1 MAYLAAHRLAVL
13 LSLAA
18 PVAAQ
23 AAVEVTQDRNVV
35 VVRNGA
41 DVLKLSVCADGVVR
55 VLASP
60 DGKAAASSPSQPW
73 FSKPCEAQA
82 VSLTDAT
89 GAGTGVNTASGE
101 GVSAAT
107 AKVLTTGNLRVSISL
122 KDGTLTFLAPDD
134 RILLQET
141 GERPRIFEPL
151 KLSDGA
157 PAYKVTARF
166 HPVLRQG
173 IYGLGQHQSGQFNY
187 HGATVRLAQA
197 NADIAHPLMMST
209 EGYGLFWN
217 TASASTLDTRFPTE
231 MTLEAD
237 VGQALDY
244 LFIYGP
250 EFDDVVARYRD
261 MTGAAPLFPRW
272 TYGLFQSMDRYGS
285 GQELLDV
292 TKRYRDG
299 KAPLDVIV
307 QDWRWW
313 SRMGDPEF
321 RPDGY
326 PDVPALLQTLRE
338 RKVHTMISMWPLLS
352 KTSQIHA
359 MMTERGWLVPGTA
372 LYDPTNKEAAD
383 LYWSHFGSKLLDQ
396 GWDSFWLDGSEPEL
410 HLPTMAETDRTLN
423 GRKLAIGPGELYGN
437 VFPLSHVA
445 NVSDRWRQQRDDK
458 RVFILSRSSFA
469 GVQRYGAASWSGDIL
484 NGFPVFQRQMQG
496 GLNFA
501 LSGMP
506 YWTTDIGGYYQGVLD
521 NPPRGPSSEDPA
533 FQELYV
539 RWYQFGVFNPLFR
552 THGKRENNRNDIF
565 AYGDKTPILL
575 DYDRLRYRL
584 MPYIYGLAWRV
595 TDKAD
600 TIMRPLV
607 MDWRTDERVWNI
619 GDQFSFGPALMVAPV
634 TNAGQ
639 ASRQV
644 FLPGTA
650 PWYDFWT
657 GKKLAGGQW
666 IDAAAPLK
674 TIPLFAKAGAIL
686 PMGGPVEYADQDP
699 QGPLELRVYAGAD
712 GAFELYDDAGDS
724 YAYERGERAV
734 TPLAWSDGARRLTIG
749 ARVGSFPGLVKDRTF
764 KVVLIDGGRERV
776 KTVRYDGS
784 AVEVGF

>member
-1 MAYLAAHRLAVL
+1 MAHLTAHRLAIL

-18 PVAAQ
+18 PAAAN

-35 VVRNGA
+35 VVRNGT

-60 DGKAAASSPSQPW
+60 DGKATGASPQQPW

-82 VSLTDAT
+82 VSLTDAS
-89 GAGTGVNTASGE
+89 GAGTGVNTALGE
-101 GVSAAT
+101 GVAAAT
-107 AKVLTTGNLRVSISL
+107 AKVLKTGNLRISISL
-122 KDGTLTFLAPDD
+122 KDGTLTFLGPDD

-141 GERPRIFEPL
+141 GERPRIYEPL
-151 KLSDGA
+151 KLSDGS

-187 HGATVRLAQA
+187 HGATVRLAHA

-209 EGYGLFWN
+209 EGYGLLWN

-272 TYGLFQSMDRYGS
+272 AYGLFQSMDRYGS
-285 GQELLDV
+285 GQDLLDV

-326 PDVPALLQTLRE
+326 PDVPALLKTLNDRH
-338 RKVHTMISMWPLLS
+338 VHTMISMWPLLS

-372 LYDPTNKEAAD
+372 LYDPTNKDAAD
-383 LYWSHFGSKLLDQ
+383 LYWSHFGSKLLAQ
-396 GWDSFWLDGSEPEL
+396 GWDAFWLDGSEPEL

-437 VFPLSHVA
+437 VFPLAHVA
-445 NVSDRWRQQRDDK
+445 NVSDRWRKQREDK

-506 YWTTDIGGYYQGVLD
+506 YWTTDIGGYYGGVLD
-521 NPPRGPSSEDPA
+521 NPPTGPSSEDPA

-552 THGKRENNRNDIF
+552 THGKRENNRNDLF

-607 MDWRTDERVWNI
+607 MDWRTDERTWNI
-619 GDQFSFGPALMVAPV
+619 GDQFSFGPALMVAPI

-644 FLPGTA
+644 FLPGAA

-674 TIPLFAKAGAIL
+674 TIPVFAKAGAIL
-686 PMGGPVEYADQDP
+686 PLGGVVEYADQDP

-712 GAFELYDDAGDS
+712 GKFELYDDAGDS

-734 TPLAWSDGARRLTIG
+734 TPLTWNDGARRLSIG

-784 AVEVGF
+784 ALEVGF

>member
-1 MAYLAAHRLAVL
+1 MAHLTAHRLAIL

-18 PVAAQ
+18 PAAAS

-60 DGKAAASSPSQPW
+60 DGKASGASPSQPW

-82 VSLTDAT
+82 VSLTDAS

-101 GVSAAT
+101 GVAAAT
-107 AKVLTTGNLRVSISL
+107 AKVLTTGQLRISISL
-122 KDGTLTFLAPDD
+122 KDGTLTFLGPDD

-141 GERPRIFEPL
+141 GERPRIYEPL
-151 KLSDGA
+151 KLSDGS

-187 HGATVRLAQA
+187 HGATVRLAHA

-209 EGYGLFWN
+209 EGYGLLWN

-272 TYGLFQSMDRYGS
+272 AYGLFQSMDRYGS
-285 GQELLDV
+285 GQDLLDV

-326 PDVPALLQTLRE
+326 PDVPGLLKTLEDRN
-338 RKVHTMISMWPLLS
+338 VHTMISMWPLLS

-359 MMTERGWLVPGTA
+359 MMTEKGWLVPGTA
-372 LYDPTNKEAAD
+372 LYDPTNKDAAD

-396 GWDSFWLDGSEPEL
+396 GWDAFWLDGSEPEL

-445 NVSDRWRQQRDDK
+445 NVADRWRQQRDDK

-506 YWTTDIGGYYQGVLD
+506 YWTTDIGGYYGGVLD
-521 NPPRGPSSEDPA
+521 NPPTGPSSEDPA

-552 THGKRENNRNDIF
+552 THGKRQNNRNDLF

-575 DYDRLRYRL
+575 EHDRLRYRL

-607 MDWRTDERVWNI
+607 MDWRTDERTWNI

-639 ASRQV
+639 RSRQV
-644 FLPGTA
+644 FLPGAA

-657 GKKLAGGQW
+657 GKKLVAGQW
-666 IDAAAPLK
+666 IDAAAPLER
-674 TIPLFAKAGAIL
+674 IPVFAKAGAIL
-686 PMGGPVEYADQDP
+686 PLGGVVEYADQDP

-712 GAFELYDDAGDS
+712 GKFELYDDAGDS

-734 TPLAWSDGARRLTIG
+734 TPLAWNDGARRLSIG
-749 ARVGSFPGLVKDRTF
+749 ARAGSFPGLVKDRTF
-764 KVVLIDGGRERV
+764 KVVLIDDGRERV
-776 KTVRYDGS
+776 KTVRYEGS
-784 AVEVGF
+784 ALEVGF